1 MAKGKIGLLIGD
13 APWPRLAHTFSAL
26 TNRYELT
33 VYLVQKD
40 NILAQ
45 IPMPAKAHLFREEE
59 RAPGFLREA
68 EKQMAQEDLLIC
80 VNIGSLS
87 SLQACRTANEHN
99 IPLICY
105 LGDFDLSRYQK
116 YPNLNSIMNLILN
129 TASAF
134 LVPVPEIG
142 LPLAPAGIT
151 HQNIQV
157 LTPKIV
163 RSRFHVSS
171 EKRNKFRNYIGMGE
185 SEVILLYHGPLEND
199 YQPKLILQA
208 FKLQASLSKNLFP
221 HLKIIF
227 AGGGEGIKD
236 LQYLA
241 YNLGIGQST
250 YFLSQDTEPF
260 IEDLFSASDL
270 LICTRSKNEDS
281 LPVFPYHLYE
291 AMACGA
297 IPLVPEGSI
306 FESIVPDK
314 KYTWNGHDYD
324 SLAFGIKRM
333 IGLPEF
339 VSANQR
345 GITEH
350 LYHLERNQKEMIQL
364 ETLVESLLSHKKA
377 KSEDHQI
384 RNTIPWKY
392 LAEHAGND
400 KYADKIVE
408 TIESCDF
415 VDLSSEEKS
424 LLHLY
429 KAEAL
434 KSLFR
439 YDDAFWEFER
449 SVQWNSSQVQAFSG
463 LGFISWYSHNHE
475 EALGFFKQGLVLAPQ
490 DQSCM
495 LGIGLVYKRLSM
507 IEDALFWL
515 EKSIALGE
523 HSSFALKA
531 LIQTCNESQDQ
542 KQSIAVLERILESI
556 GDQTIL
562 MNGLGNLYLKA
573 GYTEIAHQIFAKYLE
588 TDDTFTDK
596 KNVPN

>member
-26 TNRYELT
+26 ANKYDLT

-45 IPMPAKAHLFREEE
+45 IPMPAKAHLFREED
-59 RAPGFLREA
+59 RAPGFLRDA

-87 SLQACRTANEHN
+87 SLQACRTANEHH

-129 TASAF
+129 SASAF
-134 LVPVPEIG
+134 LVPVPEIA
-142 LPLAPAGIT
+142 LSLSPAGISENKI
-151 HQNIQV
+151 HV
-157 LTPKIV
+157 LSPKIV
-163 RSRFHVSS
+163 NSRFRISQ
-171 EKRNKFRNYIGMGE
+171 EKRNKFRNYIGMGD
-185 SEVILLYHGPLEND
+185 SEVIILYHGPLEHD
-199 YQPKLILQA
+199 YQPQQLLQA
-208 FKLQASLSKNLFP
+208 FKLQASLSKLLFP
-221 HLKIIF
+221 KLKIIF
-227 AGGGEGIKD
+227 AGSGEGIKE

-260 IEDLFSASDL
+260 VEDLFAASDL
-270 LICTRSKNEDS
+270 MICTRSQNEDS

-291 AMACGA
+291 AMACGV

-314 KYTWNGHDYD
+314 KFTWNGQSYD
-324 SLAFGIKRM
+324 SIAFGIKRL
-333 IGLPEF
+333 IGKPEF
-339 VSANQR
+339 SSAHQR
-345 GITEH
+345 AISEH
-350 LYHLERNQKEMIQL
+350 LYCLERNQKEMIRL
-364 ETLVESLLSHKKA
+364 ETLVESLLSYKRQESASH
-377 KSEDHQI
+377 SSS
-384 RNTIPWKY
+384 NNIPWDFLSENSGHDK
-392 LAEHAGND
+392 HAA
-400 KYADKIVE
+400 KVIEIVDA
-408 TIESCDF
+408 CDF
-415 VDLSSEEKS
+415 ETLTPDEKS
-424 LLHLY
+424 LCHLY

-434 KSLFR
+434 KSLFC

-463 LGFISWYSHNHE
+463 MGFISWYSHNHE
-475 EALGFFKQGLVLAPQ
+475 EALGFFKQGLVLSPQ

-515 EKSIALGE
+515 EKSISMGE
-523 HSSFALKA
+523 HSKFALKA

-542 KQSIAVLERILESI
+542 KQSIAVLERILESV

-573 GYTEIAHQIFAKYLE
+573 GYTEIAHQIFEKYLDADE
-588 TDDTFTDK
+588 TYSDK
-596 KNVPN
+596 ECA